1 MLLLLAYLIG
11 SIPTAVW
18 IGKLFFRTDVREFGS
33 GNAGATNTFRVL
45 GKRAGIPVLIFDI
58 VKGSLGVTLAYLSD
72 FERGTTPFI
81 NFQIALGVASVVG
94 HIFPI
99 LAGFRGGKGVAT
111 LLGVVLMVQPLAAAY
126 AILVFIIVLFLF
138 RYVSLASMSAGVS
151 YPIFV
156 MTAFSNAPTSLLI
169 FSLLVAVMLI
179 ITHKKN
185 IERLIKKQENRVNLF
200 RKSAKKKIA

>member
-58 VKGSLGVTLAYLSD
+58 VKGSLGVMLAYFSD
-72 FERGTTPFI
+72 FEKGTTPFI

-126 AILVFIIVLFLF
+126 AILVFVIVLFLF